1 MSTLNCWM
9 CRHPNVSQSTNK
21 LHVESIIGEDLTLEC
36 PICYEAFE
44 SSSLFFTEC
53 KHYACVKCTDSMFK
67 KNLDN
72 NLRPENL
79 RQLRP
84 ENLRQL
90 RPISRIG
97 YFQVREYEFTHQNR
111 ANLEALYVEFTG
123 RNSVN
128 YNNIININ

>member
-1 MSTLNCWM
+1 
-9 CRHPNVSQSTNK
+9 
-21 LHVESIIGEDLTLEC
+21 
-36 PICYEAFE
+36 
-44 SSSLFFTEC
+44 
-53 KHYACVKCTDSMFK
+53 MFK

-72 NLRPENL
+72 N
-79 RQLRP
+79 LRP

-97 YFQVREYEFTHQNR
+97 YFQVREYEVTHLNR